1 MDEELSIVSN
11 EEIEKNLGDESDGN
25 SITLIPKDNNDSDEE
40 PDFEEEEDEIEIENE
55 NENENKDDF
64 IKLVNEDPI
73 SDFTNMDGG
82 EVTNFN
88 PEEES
93 SDEEDEDDYKKM
105 TNNID
110 QNYLQ
115 QYHPESSVHNYEEIY
130 ALAQVVRND
139 KNVIIDQLHKTI
151 PILTKFE
158 KAKIIGQRAKQ
169 INSGSIP
176 YIKTTDSII
185 NGHLIAEEELK
196 QKKIPYII
204 RRPIPS
210 GGSEYWKVKDL
221 EVL

>member
-1 MDEELSIVSN
+1 ME
-11 EEIEKNLGDESDGN
+11 
-25 SITLIPKDNNDSDEE
+25 
-40 PDFEEEEDEIEIENE
+40 
-55 NENENKDDF
+55 
-64 IKLVNEDPI
+64 
-73 SDFTNMDGG
+73 GG

-130 ALAQVVRND
+130 ALAQVIRND

-169 INSGSIP
+169 INSGSNP
-176 YIKTTDSII
+176 YIKTNDSII
-185 NGHLIAEEELK
+185 KRSPNC
-196 QKKIPYII
+196 
-204 RRPIPS
+204 RRRIKTKENS
-210 GGSEYWKVKDL
+210 LYY
-221 EVL
+221 